1 MTDFLEFEENKKTI
15 KKLNLEDLSIEN
27 LKEYI
32 LELEEEIMRVKG
44 EIELK
49 SNSINEAEKYFK
61 KLF

>member
-32 LELEEEIMRVKG
+32 LELEEEIMRAKG

-49 SNSINEAEKYFK
+49 NNSISEAEKYFK
-61 KLF
+61 

>member
-1 MTDFLEFEENKKTI
+1 MTDFLEFEEKKKTV

-32 LELEEEIMRVKG
+32 FELEEEIMRVKV

-49 SNSINEAEKYFK
+49 NNSINEAEKYFK
-61 KLF
+61 

>member
-32 LELEEEIMRVKG
+32 LELEKEIMRVKG
-44 EIELK
+44 EIQLK
-49 SNSINEAEKYFK
+49 NNSINEAEKYFK
-61 KLF
+61 

>member
-1 MTDFLEFEENKKTI
+1 MTDFLEFDENKKTI

-49 SNSINEAEKYFK
+49 NNSINEAEKYFK
-61 KLF
+61 

>member
-15 KKLNLEDLSIEN
+15 KKINLEDLSIEN

-32 LELEEEIMRVKG
+32 LELEQEIMRAKG

-49 SNSINEAEKYFK
+49 NNSINEAEKYFK
-61 KLF
+61 

>member
-32 LELEEEIMRVKG
+32 LELEAEIMRVKG
-44 EIELK
+44 KIQLK
-49 SNSINEAEKYFK
+49 NNSINEAEKYFK
-61 KLF
+61 